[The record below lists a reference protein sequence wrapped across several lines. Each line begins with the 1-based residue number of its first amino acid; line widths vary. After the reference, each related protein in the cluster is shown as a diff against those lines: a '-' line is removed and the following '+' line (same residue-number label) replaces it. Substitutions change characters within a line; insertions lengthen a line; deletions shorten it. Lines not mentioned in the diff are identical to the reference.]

1 MKAIVVTLLML
12 SSAIVMAQELK
23 GKIFTTSK
31 GAIDGYDVV
40 AYFTDAK
47 PVKGNKQ
54 FTHQWEGATW
64 YFASADHRD
73 LFKAEPKKYAPAF
86 GGFCAYGVSQ
96 GYKVKIEADAWD
108 IVDGVLYLN
117 YDMGVQKSWKKDKSG
132 YITKAN
138 KNWASLKDQ

>member
-1 MKAIVVTLLML
+1 MKAIAVTIFML
-12 SSAIVMAQELK
+12 GSAIVMAQELK
-23 GKIFTTSK
+23 GKVFTTSK

-47 PVKGNKQ
+47 PVKGDKQ
-54 FTHQWEGATW
+54 FAHQWEGATW

-117 YDMGVQKSWKKDKSG
+117 YDMGVQKSWKKDKTG

-138 KNWASLKDQ
+138 NNWASLKDQ